1 MSTHRYE
8 PRSVRKPECGAIA
21 GAIASPSAEM
31 PSEVPLRW
39 AARYPAD
46 VERAAKGGLHMSVNT
61 AGIVARRTFGDALK
75 AFRTE
80 SDHKI
85 KQIEISRVLGRSTV
99 DRYSR
104 FERGAALPDDAEWQ
118 AIVKA
123 LHMDPEAKVRLE
135 TLLRAARDIE
145 GAWWR
150 EFEEEFDESLLEFV
164 AYEDAATKITTCAGN
179 VLPGILQRRPYAEAL
194 TLSLDKAV
202 LSPHQMDRSAH
213 LRGQR
218 RGIFDKSHPPTVE
231 AIIGE
236 GALRQEVGGKT
247 VMVSQLDSLIEDAEA
262 GRVSFR
268 IIPFTAS
275 ATLTHMFTLLEFGG
289 AGEKPIVAF
298 DAMTGMTF
306 RKSAREI
313 RELRS
318 YIESLRELARSPLA
332 SLELLRSIRK
342 ELSR

>member
-1 MSTHRYE
+1 
-8 PRSVRKPECGAIA
+8 
-21 GAIASPSAEM
+21 
-31 PSEVPLRW
+31 
-39 AARYPAD
+39 
-46 VERAAKGGLHMSVNT
+46 MSVNT

-75 AFRTE
+75 AVRTAARTP
-80 SDHKI
+80 SGAKI
-85 KQIEISRVLGRSTV
+85 KQSDVSKALGRSTI

-104 FERGAALPDDAEWQ
+104 LERGAALPEEDEWR

-123 LHMDPEAKVRLE
+123 LHMDKETKVRLE
-135 TLLRAARDIE
+135 TLLRAAQSIE

-164 AYEDAATKITTCAGN
+164 AYEDAATRMTTCAGN

-218 RGIFDKSHPPTVE
+218 RGIFEKSHPPAVE

-236 GALRQEVGGKT
+236 GALRQEVGGKV
-247 VMVSQLDSLIEDAEA
+247 VMISQLDALIEDAES

-289 AGEKPIVAF
+289 AGERPIVAF
-298 DAMTGMTF
+298 DAMTGMSF
-306 RKSAREI
+306 RKSTREI

-318 YIESLRELARSPLA
+318 YIESLRNLAHSALA
-332 SLELLRSIRK
+332 SLELLRTIRK
-342 ELSR
+342 ELSRD

>member
-1 MSTHRYE
+1 
-8 PRSVRKPECGAIA
+8 
-21 GAIASPSAEM
+21 
-31 PSEVPLRW
+31 
-39 AARYPAD
+39 
-46 VERAAKGGLHMSVNT
+46 MSVNT

-75 AFRTE
+75 SVRAEARTRQGN
-80 SDHKI
+80 KI
-85 KQIEISRVLGRSTV
+85 KQIDVAKALGRSTV

-104 FERGAALPDDAEWQ
+104 FERGAALPDDTEWP

-123 LHMDPEAKVRLE
+123 LFMDRETRVRLE
-135 TLLRAARDIE
+135 TLLRAAQSIE

-194 TLSLDKAV
+194 TLSLDRAV

-218 RGIFDKSHPPTVE
+218 RGIFDKNHPPTVE

-247 VMVSQLDSLIEDAEA
+247 IMVSQLDSLIEDAET
-262 GRVSFR
+262 GRVSFW

-275 ATLTHMFTLLEFGG
+275 ATLTYMFTLLEFGG

-298 DAMTGMTF
+298 DQMTGMTF
-306 RKSAREI
+306 RKTAREI
-313 RELRS
+313 RELRT
-318 YIESLRELARSPLA
+318 YVESLRGLANRPLA
-332 SLELLRSIRK
+332 SLDVLRTIRK
-342 ELSR
+342 EMSRD